1 MFKNGDFPGGF
12 HTPNIRGL
20 GLIPGWGTKIP
31 HTSQYSQKNPK
42 QNSLKM
48 KNKQLTLPS
57 HIYLFDIM
65 VTSRQWLRIVSSK
78 SKFWFPT
85 LLLTNNVTFSKF
97 ASKQCCLSELLVLHL
112 ENGNYISNIANIK
125 WDLLWGLNEIM
136 HVQHF
141 IKCLV

>member
-78 SKFWFPT
+78 S
-85 LLLTNNVTFSKF
+85 TF
-97 ASKQCCLSELLVLHL
+97 
-112 ENGNYISNIANIK
+112 
-125 WDLLWGLNEIM
+125 
-136 HVQHF
+136 
-141 IKCLV
+141 